1 VAASSCSSPKTGSKL
16 WRYAYLF
23 DTKQKLLAI
32 GQYPLVSLADARTKR
47 DNAKRL
53 LADGVDPSV
62 ERKAE
67 RRQARIARSNIFE
80 WPMNSWTSSR
90 QSATQRLSGTE

>member
-53 LADGVDPSV
+53 AG
-62 ERKAE
+62 
-67 RRQARIARSNIFE
+67 
-80 WPMNSWTSSR
+80 
-90 QSATQRLSGTE
+90 